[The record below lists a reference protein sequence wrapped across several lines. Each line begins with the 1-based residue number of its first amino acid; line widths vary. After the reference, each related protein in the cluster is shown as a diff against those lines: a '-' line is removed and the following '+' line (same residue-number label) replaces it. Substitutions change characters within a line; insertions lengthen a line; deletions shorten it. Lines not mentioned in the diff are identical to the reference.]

1 MTSMNARPA
10 DTLAIAL
17 AQVNPVVGDVSGN
30 AAKVRAVRAQASDA
44 DLILFPELFIAGYP
58 PEDLVLKP
66 AFQAACRAAIE
77 ALARETAD
85 NGPAMIV
92 GTPWVEDGKLYT
104 KSEAGLRVQKLLGGF
119 HKLLYAFIVVPAP
132 IRDAVYDYIARH
144 RYEWYGKK
152 DECMIPTP
160 DIKSRF
166 LE

>member
-1 MTSMNARPA
+1 VSDKNGGHPLIIFDGVCNYCCGVVNFIIRRDPSGVFRFAPFQSEAARKILVQYDYPV
-10 DTLAIAL
+10 DTLDSF
-17 AQVNPVVGDVSGN
+17 V
-30 AAKVRAVRAQASDA
+30 
-44 DLILFPELFIAGYP
+44 LIEH
-58 PEDLVLKP
+58 
-66 AFQAACRAAIE
+66 
-77 ALARETAD
+77 
-85 NGPAMIV
+85 
-92 GTPWVEDGKLYT
+92 GKLYT

>member
-1 MTSMNARPA
+1 MSDKTSGHPLIIFDGVCNYCCGVVNFIIERDPSGVFRFAPFQSEAARRILGQYDYPV
-10 DTLAIAL
+10 DTLDSF
-17 AQVNPVVGDVSGN
+17 V
-30 AAKVRAVRAQASDA
+30 
-44 DLILFPELFIAGYP
+44 LI
-58 PEDLVLKP
+58 
-66 AFQAACRAAIE
+66 
-77 ALARETAD
+77 
-85 NGPAMIV
+85 
-92 GTPWVEDGKLYT
+92 EDGKLYT
-104 KSEAGLRVQKLLGGF
+104 RSEAGLRVQKLLGGF

>member
-1 MTSMNARPA
+1 MSDKDSVHPLIIFDGVCNYCCGVVNFIIERDPDGVFRFAPFQSEAARRILGQYDYPV
-10 DTLAIAL
+10 DTLDSF
-17 AQVNPVVGDVSGN
+17 V
-30 AAKVRAVRAQASDA
+30 
-44 DLILFPELFIAGYP
+44 LI
-58 PEDLVLKP
+58 
-66 AFQAACRAAIE
+66 
-77 ALARETAD
+77 
-85 NGPAMIV
+85 
-92 GTPWVEDGKLYT
+92 EDGKLYT

>member
-1 MTSMNARPA
+1 RFAPFQSEAARKILGQYDYPV
-10 DTLAIAL
+10 DTLDSF
-17 AQVNPVVGDVSGN
+17 V
-30 AAKVRAVRAQASDA
+30 
-44 DLILFPELFIAGYP
+44 LI
-58 PEDLVLKP
+58 
-66 AFQAACRAAIE
+66 
-77 ALARETAD
+77 
-85 NGPAMIV
+85 
-92 GTPWVEDGKLYT
+92 EDGKLYT